1 MMSDELPYKR
11 IPLNSESLREKFPE
25 VYSELFSCSSV
36 VCSVSREFTWSGE
49 YAEMFGGMNIMQK
62 IPSRVFVGLE
72 PTSIPEIKI
81 GLFKSFIPSQGQFIN
96 SVFNN
101 VAEEE
106 ICNFIKKEILP
117 QFSYNGHPKGFNIHL
132 LTELPLEVGLG
143 SVGSIAAAL
152 AGTLYLYFSQVEPE
166 IIKTW
171 SKKSAQDLINNKDL
185 KFQEI
190 HRLAWKI
197 ETVLDLF
204 PVSGVR
210 SFTSLI
216 DGDYPIIYFTKK
228 DSVKQDDINDLMA
241 YTDLSN
247 IDQTKYWA
255 FRMGEL
261 FNFKSLIQW
270 PVDFGLIFSGE
281 VRISGNIIRSIA
293 NTEKVFED
301 TTNYINQ
308 EFKKYFEGSEDDDL
322 PFFIKISQEERGRG
336 LWNRYMMTLSV
347 ASMMMLKGFKDLFST
362 GESDRSFFRAIDLG
376 HSILKMLDVS
386 TPTIDFIRSYIYRIG
401 RENFDD
407 PKKIAVKLTGAGK
420 GGDVLFTVPYGT
432 FRNNITE
439 IINGLKKETKKDIF
453 LDYASWIDGYGS
465 EGLIVEQHLDKKIFS
480 QYLSEGVYKLK
491 HLNKQAYYH
500 SELMPKNEL
509 NKIKNEVDVII
520 DAEEEEIYV
529 KGHRLDSHD
538 IHSAS
543 TTIKIVRILLD
554 NFGKTVSNSELPE
567 SSYSLD
573 RNEFQG
579 KIVTPLIKAIEKY
592 ANKKLD
598 FVVKGGL
605 TEFKTGILNGHVE
618 FYVIEE

>member
-1 MMSDELPYKR
+1 MIENSPANNR
-11 IPLNSESLREKFPE
+11 ITLNSESLREKLPE
-25 VYSELFSCSSV
+25 AYSELFSCSSV
-36 VCSVSREFTWSGE
+36 VCSTSREFTWAGE

-72 PTSIPEIKI
+72 PTSVAEIKI
-81 GLFKSFIPSQGQFIN
+81 GLFKSFIPSQGKFVS

-106 ICNFIKKEILP
+106 LCDFIKKEILP
-117 QFSYNGHPKGFNIHL
+117 QFSYDGHPKGFNIHL

-152 AGTLYLYFSQVEPE
+152 AGALYLYFSHVEPE
-166 IIKTW
+166 TVSLW
-171 SKKSAQDLINNKDL
+171 SKKSTQDLINNKDL

-216 DGDYPIIYFTKK
+216 DSDYPIIYFTKK
-228 DSVKQDDINDLMA
+228 DSNKLDDINDLMA

-247 IDQTKYWA
+247 IDRTKYWG

-301 TTNYINQ
+301 TTHYINE
-308 EFKKYFEGSEDDDL
+308 EFRKYFQDCKEEEL
-322 PFFIKISQEERGRG
+322 PFFIKISQEEKGRG

-362 GESDRSFFRAIDLG
+362 GESDRLFFRAVDVG

-386 TPTIDFIRSYIYRIG
+386 TPTIDYIRSYIYRVG

-420 GGDVLFTVPYGT
+420 GGDVLFTAPYGT
-432 FRNNITE
+432 FRNNINE
-439 IINGLKKETKKDIF
+439 IIEGLQKETKKDIW

-465 EGLIVEQHLDKKIFS
+465 EGLVVEQHLDKKIYS

-491 HLNKQAYYH
+491 HLNKQAYWH
-500 SELMPKNEL
+500 SELMPRNEF
-509 NKIKNEVDVII
+509 NKIKGETDVII
-520 DAEEEEIYV
+520 DAEEKEIYV
-529 KGHRLDSHD
+529 KGHRLSSQD

-543 TTIKIVRILLD
+543 TTIKYLQILLE
-554 NFGKTVSNSELPE
+554 NFGKYIDNGQLPE

-579 KIVTPLIKAIEKY
+579 KIVSPLVKAIEKY
-592 ANKKLD
+592 ANKNLN

-605 TEFKTGILNGHVE
+605 TEFKTAILNSQVE
-618 FYVIEE
+618 FYVIEG